1 MAKNVF
7 AYLVQWYLFL
17 VPKEIVRGWGNILWF
32 NLEYFS
38 LFVLLKTLFSPW
50 RRQTV
55 SYGKGF
61 NLGRYFEALI
71 GNLISR
77 ILGAIIRSTL
87 FIAGLCAE
95 LALVFLGPIVFVV
108 WFVLPVL
115 LALSLVQGLKIFP
128 SSQAY
133 LLFALVVFGTLW
145 LLRSFFQSYG
155 LVKPLPKAKSLADFI
170 RKTQKDLQ
178 FVFARLLLPTKEVI
192 KALESQPASQDFE
205 SLLKEARTAQ
215 DVLLAAALQDPVFKK
230 ILIDFNITQRDL
242 ERTIAW
248 FRFLRQTIE
257 EQKKWWS
264 KNNLRRK
271 GTLGRQW
278 TSGFSPLLDK
288 FSLDVSQQVRK
299 QGFFALV
306 GHQKEI
312 QALERS
318 LAKEQN
324 NNALL
329 VGEPGMGRWAIVSE
343 LAKRSLLGETLPELN
358 HKRVVELD
366 IPSLLSR
373 VTGPGEREAV
383 LDQIFLEVANA
394 GNIILV
400 IDEFH
405 NFVDSAQNSPGKI
418 DITGIFAK
426 YLSSTAFP
434 IVAITTFS
442 GLHQNIEHNP
452 SLLSLLDK
460 VEVAEVTEEQALEV
474 LQHAT
479 PFFERK
485 YKRFISF
492 NALQSIVTMS
502 QKYIQAV
509 PLPKKALD
517 LLDEAMVYLAQS
529 KDKVLLAS
537 HIAKVVEQKTQIPV
551 GEVETTEKEI
561 LLNLEEYIHKKII
574 NQEEAVKEVSSA
586 LRRARAE
593 ISQRKGP
600 IGGFLFLGPTGVGK
614 TETAKALSSIY
625 FGSEEKMIRLD
636 MSEFQSTEDVERLLG
651 SASQEGL
658 LTTPI
663 RENPFSLLLLDEI
676 EKAHSNILNLFLQV
690 LDEGHITDGLGRK
703 VSFQHAIIIA
713 TSNAGSQLILQAIKE
728 NADFALLKDKMRDY
742 LFSQGTFRPEF
753 LNRFD
758 AVVLFKPLTK
768 EHLVAI
774 AHLMLTKLKK
784 NLEEKGIE
792 FVITEPLKARLAELG
807 YDPVFGARP
816 MKRAI
821 QDNVE
826 NVLAVSLLK
835 GEVKRGDKV
844 QLDAS
849 TFMVQK
855 V

>member
-1 MAKNVF
+1 M
-7 AYLVQWYLFL
+7 
-17 VPKEIVRGWGNILWF
+17 PKEIVRGWGNVLWF

-55 SYGKGF
+55 NPGRGF
-61 NLGRYFEALI
+61 NPGKYFEALI

-77 ILGAIIRSTL
+77 ILGAIVRSTL

-95 LALVFLGPIVFVV
+95 LTLVVLGPIAFFI
-108 WFVLPVL
+108 WFALPVL
-115 LALSLVQGLKIFP
+115 FALSLVQGFKTLP
-128 SSQAY
+128 SFQAY
-133 LLFALVVFGTLW
+133 LLLALAVLGILW
-145 LLRSFFQSYG
+145 LVRSFSQSYG
-155 LVKPLPKAKSLADFI
+155 AAKPLPKTKSLAEFI
-170 RKTQKDLQ
+170 KKTQKNLQ
-178 FVFARLLLPTKEVI
+178 FVFARLLLPAKEVVN
-192 KALESQPASQDFE
+192 ALEAQPVFQGFE
-205 SLLKEARTAQ
+205 SLLKDAKTAE
-215 DVLLAAALQDPVFKK
+215 DVLLAAFTQDPVFKK
-230 ILIDFNITQRDL
+230 ILIDFDITQKDL
-242 ERTIAW
+242 ERVIIW
-248 FRFLRQTIE
+248 FRFLKQTIE
-257 EQKKWWS
+257 EQKKWWT
-264 KNNLRRK
+264 KKNLRRK

-306 GHQKEI
+306 GHQKEL

-405 NFVDSAQNSPGKI
+405 NFVNSESSSPGRI
-418 DITGIFAK
+418 DITGILTK

-434 IVAITTFS
+434 IVAITTFA

-460 VEVAEVTEEQALEV
+460 VEVEEVTEEQALEV
-474 LQHAT
+474 LQHST

-485 YKRFISF
+485 YRRFISF
-492 NALQSIVTMS
+492 KALQSIVTLS

-517 LLDEAMVYLAQS
+517 LLDEAMVYLAQT
-529 KDKVLLAS
+529 KDKVLLVS

-551 GEVETTEKEI
+551 GEVETAEKEI

-593 ISQRKGP
+593 ISQ
-600 IGGFLFLGPTGVGK
+600 
-614 TETAKALSSIY
+614 
-625 FGSEEKMIRLD
+625 
-636 MSEFQSTEDVERLLG
+636 
-651 SASQEGL
+651 
-658 LTTPI
+658 
-663 RENPFSLLLLDEI
+663 
-676 EKAHSNILNLFLQV
+676 
-690 LDEGHITDGLGRK
+690 
-703 VSFQHAIIIA
+703 
-713 TSNAGSQLILQAIKE
+713 
-728 NADFALLKDKMRDY
+728 
-742 LFSQGTFRPEF
+742 
-753 LNRFD
+753 
-758 AVVLFKPLTK
+758 
-768 EHLVAI
+768 
-774 AHLMLTKLKK
+774 
-784 NLEEKGIE
+784 
-792 FVITEPLKARLAELG
+792 
-807 YDPVFGARP
+807 
-816 MKRAI
+816 
-821 QDNVE
+821 
-826 NVLAVSLLK
+826 
-835 GEVKRGDKV
+835 
-844 QLDAS
+844 
-849 TFMVQK
+849 
-855 V
+855 